1 MNTKTIS
8 IILLVLGLLLAT
20 ISLFADSIGLGE
32 GSGMGYRQ
40 IAGLVAGIILVIA
53 GALLYRRRI
62 V

>member
-40 IAGLVAGIILVIA
+40 IAGLVVGLVGIVA
-53 GALLYRRRI
+53 GAMLLRRKA
-62 V
+62 

>member
-40 IAGLVAGIILVIA
+40 IAGLVVGLGLALT
-53 GALLYRRRI
+53 GALLLRRK
-62 V
+62 